1 MTISK
6 PKEAEKVDPVDRL
19 LHEADEVLR
28 FDVHK
33 VSEEIVRTSA
43 SISKWLGYHT
53 TFIIKIKEIE
63 SMISTLYLELFEYYS
78 GKSEATKDS
87 KPFPKKILKSDV
99 DTYIESNQQ
108 YQTLSLK
115 REKLLAM
122 TKVCEQTLKTLNSRS
137 FDIRNYIEYEKF
149 KAGVN

>member
-1 MTISK
+1 MSQTP
-6 PKEAEKVDPVDRL
+6 PKDSEKSDPVDRL
-19 LHEADEVLR
+19 LQEADEALK

-63 SMISTLYLELFEYYS
+63 MMTSKLYLELFEYYS

-87 KPFPKKILKSDV
+87 KPFPKKILKSDI

-108 YQTLSLK
+108 YQTLSIK
-115 REKLLAM
+115 REKLMAM